1 MRNCL
6 WSFMDDLKTCKI
18 LHLWKKPLAP
28 PIEAHG
34 CPPKKGDGGGKK
46 KKKDLHEAY
55 GYYSLVDK
63 VLGIEF
69 QIQYSI
75 VEPMPTILLK
85 CGGVV
90 VCKIIPNRKILS
102 PRMKTL

>member
-1 MRNCL
+1 MQNFCIYGRNDSL
-6 WSFMDDLKTCKI
+6 HQLKHTV
-18 LHLWKKPLAP
+18 
-28 PIEAHG
+28 G
-34 CPPKKGDGGGKK
+34 CPPKKGNGGGKK
-46 KKKDLHEAY
+46 KEKKRKDLHEAY
-55 GYYSLVDK
+55 AYYSLVDK

>member
-1 MRNCL
+1 
-6 WSFMDDLKTCKI
+6 MDDLKTCKL
-18 LHLWKKPLAP
+18 LHLWKPLAP

-34 CPPKKGDGGGKK
+34 CPPKKGNWGGGGKK
-46 KKKDLHEAY
+46 RKKDLHEAY
-55 GYYSLVDK
+55 EYYSLVDK

-90 VCKIIPNRKILS
+90 VCKIIPNCKILS

>member
-1 MRNCL
+1 MQNFCIYGRNHSL
-6 WSFMDDLKTCKI
+6 HQLKHTV
-18 LHLWKKPLAP
+18 
-28 PIEAHG
+28 AH
-34 CPPKKGDGGGKK
+34 PKKENGGEKKK
-46 KKKDLHEAY
+46 KKKDLLEAY

-69 QIQYSI
+69 QIQYFI

-90 VCKIIPNRKILS
+90 VCKIIPNCKILS